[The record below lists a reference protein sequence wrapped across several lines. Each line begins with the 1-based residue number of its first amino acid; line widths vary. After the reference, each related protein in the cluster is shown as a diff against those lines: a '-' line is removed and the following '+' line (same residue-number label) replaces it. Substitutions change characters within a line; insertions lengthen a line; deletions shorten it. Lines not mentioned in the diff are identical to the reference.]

1 VIGASDPLQEARSAF
16 GRADIDDE
24 IDIAPIDAEI
34 ERRGG
39 DHRAQ
44 APARHRR
51 LDFPPLRH
59 IERAV
64 MQCNGEIVL
73 IEMPEILENALG
85 LAARI
90 DEYQGR
96 AMRFDELIELA
107 QRVAR

>member
-1 VIGASDPLQEARSAF
+1 
-16 GRADIDDE
+16 
-24 IDIAPIDAEI
+24 
-34 ERRGG
+34 
-39 DHRAQ
+39 
-44 APARHRR
+44 
-51 LDFPPLRH
+51 
-59 IERAV
+59 
-64 MQCNGEIVL
+64 MQRDGEIVL